1 MESEISYKSDK
12 TDEKRMK
19 ELIIK
24 RSSVKG
30 QITKFKKFL
39 SNISQRA
46 ELASLE
52 FAELTLKLGKFES
65 LSVKFD
71 ELQSQIEVLNAE
83 NLEYELTERE
93 NIEHDFVANIAM
105 AKSII
110 ECQNKFHRRESFL
123 DAEGHYSPETSHAPV
138 KYVLGPSQPG
148 RIDVHIQMKFFV
160 CIEGFIAERT
170 V

>member
-123 DAEGHYSPETSHAPV
+123 DAIE
-138 KYVLGPSQPG
+138 
-148 RIDVHIQMKFFV
+148 QM
-160 CIEGFIAERT
+160 CSNLYIEAGMT
-170 V
+170 VMR

>member
-1 MESEISYKSDK
+1 MESEISYKS
-12 TDEKRMK
+12 DEKRMK

-39 SNISQRA
+39 SNINQRA

-110 ECQNKFHRRESFL
+110 ECQNKFHRRESCL
-123 DAEGHYSPETSHAPV
+123 DAIE
-138 KYVLGPSQPG
+138 
-148 RIDVHIQMKFFV
+148 QM
-160 CIEGFIAERT
+160 CSNLYIEAGMT
-170 V
+170 VMR